1 MFNPYTDNTWTIP
14 WGLQVSKVT
23 YFGGQPVY
31 LLVGYY
37 DNSEHPDGGA
47 EG

>member
-1 MFNPYTDNTWTIP
+1 
-14 WGLQVSKVT
+14 VT
-23 YFGGQPVY
+23 YFEGQPVN

-47 EG
+47 EGQLRLQLNFIFAGGKK